1 MVSSGTVRLTVSSQV
16 AEIINK
22 KAPKELQ
29 MAAARGA
36 VPLAPGDLLTTLL
49 FLSQAGDA
57 DLRRQALATLR
68 TLPVSVVQSVAADP
82 TVPAQLLHFI
92 AKIRLTD
99 IAVTQ
104 ALASNPATADA
115 TLVAM
120 ARDGSPEV
128 LQQLALN
135 SQRLA
140 SCPEL
145 REALLANPRA
155 EGALLVRLNSM
166 ADSADEE
173 QPQPAEVSSN
183 QPTEVG
189 QENGC
194 AESDEEISEEE
205 DLNQSKYQLS
215 LEMPVA
221 EKIKTALTGDKE
233 WRTIFLRDANK
244 LVSGAVLKNP
254 RITEGEVLAVARNR
268 SANDELIRLI
278 LLNNEWLKNSEI
290 RKALV
295 VHPRTPLPKALRFMS
310 VFSEKELKNLAKSRN
325 VSQVI
330 VNNAR
335 RMLMAKDKKKS

>member
-1 MVSSGTVRLTVSSQV
+1 MASSGTVRLTVSAQV

-49 FLSQAGDA
+49 FLSQAGDPE
-57 DLRRQALATLR
+57 LRRQAFSTLR
-68 TLPVSVVQSVAADP
+68 TLPVSVVQTVAADP
-82 TVPAQLLHFI
+82 GVPAQLLHFI
-92 AKIRLTD
+92 AKMRLAD
-99 IAVTQ
+99 AEVTR

-115 TLVAM
+115 TLM
-120 ARDGSPEV
+120 ALAREGSSEV

-135 SQRLA
+135 THRLA

-145 REALLANPRA
+145 REAMLANPRA
-155 EGALLVRLNSM
+155 EN
-166 ADSADEE
+166 DEE
-173 QPQPAEVSSN
+173 TA
-183 QPTEVG
+183 
-189 QENGC
+189 
-194 AESDEEISEEE
+194 EEE
-205 DLNQSKYQLS
+205 PLNQSKYQLS

-310 VFSEKELKNLAKSRN
+310 VFTDKDLKNLAKSRN